1 MLKNKKNKDE
11 IEYIC
16 PKCKTKELI
25 PTKIVEMLDVAEENL
40 MDSSV
45 SGHYLETFVISEL
58 IKNIDSNTGLYY
70 YRDKDG
76 KEIDLILFE
85 NDTLYPFEIKKTASP
100 NKDMIKN
107 FSILN
112 KTKKKIGKGASYV
125 SIQRLFP

>member
-1 MLKNKKNKDE
+1 
-11 IEYIC
+11 
-16 PKCKTKELI
+16 
-25 PTKIVEMLDVAEENL
+25 MLDVAEENL

-76 KEIDLILFE
+76 KEIDLILFK